1 MDRKRTKYGQQSE
14 LFDVRVLLTQRSF
27 MKRLRGEQND
37 PHSREIRVQFRSD
50 PMRIF
55 GPAPSLGEHTHE
67 ILNEVLRLSDNEIS
81 QLDQS
86 GITVERLQSGS

>member
-37 PHSREIRVQFRSD
+37 PHSREIRVGEWVKGFPFQFRSD
-50 PMRIF
+50 PMRY
-55 GPAPSLGEHTHE
+55 P
-67 ILNEVLRLSDNEIS
+67 V
-81 QLDQS
+81 
-86 GITVERLQSGS
+86 RLQVWANTRTRF